1 MMIQLLSTT
10 AKSSDDGMLPL
21 INIILLLLIF
31 FMIGGRI
38 APAPD
43 LVVQAPVS
51 DLGERHTEVSPVIYV
66 GPGGEVRF
74 RGQIVDLEGD
84 HDWNASLLGSGADH
98 AARTH
103 SARTHSLRIHADRG
117 AEARLVVGLLKDL
130 RGAGVETVELV
141 TER

>member
-10 AKSSDDGMLPL
+10 AKSSDDGMIPL

-31 FMIGGRI
+31 FMIVGRI

-98 AARTH
+98 AAGV
-103 SARTHSLRIHADRG
+103 HSLRIHADRG